1 MSYSYG
7 KWTKYHMMME
17 NMTLVDYLPKTQ
29 LFSETAFWKLL
40 NEYGMVVVKPSEGK
54 QGYGVVQVS
63 KCGVNQYE
71 IHYKKNKMI
80 LDSCLLHEFLDKILQ
95 KNKLHIVQQKISLA
109 TIEGNPFDIR
119 VMVQRKKDAIE
130 WEVTG
135 KVAKVAEDGYFITNV
150 VKELQTIEQAYEQSD
165 IKGIDFAELTI
176 EMDNISLVTA
186 YELQEFYPDSKVF
199 GLDLGITADGRLF
212 IIEANLSPSIGM
224 FKKVNDKTIYQRIK
238 EFMEG

>member
-7 KWTKYHMMME
+7 KWAKYHVMME
-17 NMTLVDYLPKTQ
+17 NKTLVDYLPKTQ
-29 LFSETAFWKLL
+29 LFSETAFWKHL
-40 NEYGMVVVKPSEGK
+40 NEYGTVVIKPSEGK

-63 KCGVNQYE
+63 KCGLNQYG
-71 IHYKKNKMI
+71 IHNQKNKMI

-95 KNKLHIVQQKISLA
+95 KNKLHIVQQRIPLA
-109 TIEGNPFDIR
+109 TIKGNPFDIR
-119 VMVQRKKDAIE
+119 VMVQRKKTAIE

-135 KVAKVAEDGYFITNV
+135 KIVKVAEDGYFITNV
-150 VKELQTIEQAYEQSD
+150 VKEFQTLEQAYEKSD
-165 IKGIDFAELTI
+165 IEGIDFAELTV

-199 GLDLGITADGRLF
+199 GLDMGITVDGRLF

-224 FKKVNDKTIYQRIK
+224 FKKINDKTIYQRIK
-238 EFMEG
+238 KFMEG